1 MYANRRDVRRAVLT
15 EHFCKNAPLHI
26 TDTLIGKLTYTSH
39 FLQLRVLTISDHQFV
54 ARFNSLNHVHQHRI
68 RFTFVVSFL
77 FIIFAI
83 LILIIG
89 DRRFT
94 EKFGYDLST
103 YRSTQ
108 RNSRYMLECD

>member
-1 MYANRRDVRRAVLT
+1 MYANRGDVRRAVLT

-26 TDTLIGKLTYTSH
+26 THSLVHLPIRLH
-39 FLQLRVLTISDHQFV
+39 FLQYRVLTISDHQFV

-68 RFTFVVSFL
+68 RFTVVVSFL

-108 RNSRYMLECD
+108 RNSRYTLECD